1 MPNTN
6 ASTTAATTI
15 QAPVVTPAQRPSA
28 GSCSA
33 RGAPVYKK
41 VGKAK
46 LRNGKASLKL
56 KKLSKGKNKLVFEI
70 TLKGGKYG
78 NAEVAKTVKVKH
90 KR

>member
-1 MPNTN
+1 MV
-6 ASTTAATTI
+6 I
-15 QAPVVTPAQRPSA
+15 VRKIVREDEY
-28 GSCSA
+28 
-33 RGAPVYKK
+33 GAPVYKK

-70 TLKGGKYG
+70 RLKGGKYG
-78 NAEVAKTVKVKH
+78 NAEVAKTVKVKR